1 MNRAAFFSLFAGAL
15 ALGLAFRLIGLDARP
30 MHHDEANQAVKFGA
44 LLEEGRYHY
53 DRTDHHGPTLY
64 YLTLPAAWLTGRA
77 TLASLDERTIRL
89 VPAAF
94 GAGLILLFLPLQRR
108 LGRAAVVAAALLAA
122 VSPALTYY
130 SRFYIQESLLVF
142 FTVGFLVALGRYAE
156 HPAAGRAALAGFFAG
171 LAYATKETSVIVVA
185 AGAVACAL
193 ARLTAADR
201 PGGGAVTTSLRGGAR
216 RALLHLAL
224 ALGSALAVAFA
235 FYSSLFANPAGFV
248 ESVLAFSVYVQ
259 RGVDASHHVQPWDYY
274 LRTLTWSASGG
285 LLWTEAVI
293 VGLAASGTVWAFTG
307 RGPGRFWP
315 RYIGLY
321 SWIAA
326 LVFSA
331 LRYKTPW
338 NVLPFH
344 AGFVLMAGVGIA
356 AIGRLGGARAEG
368 GKAESAAVA
377 TGRTR
382 GLPLRP
388 LIAAAVLLA
397 GAAHLGLQSW
407 RGNIRYGADPRNPY
421 VYAHTTPDFLRLVE
435 RVKGLSAVHPNGQAM
450 LVRVFAGPYEQWP
463 LPWYLRRMSRVGYW
477 SEAAEADS
485 FEAPVVIASQE
496 NTAAVEAALGDR
508 YVKEFYGLRPGVLLT
523 VYIEPGLW
531 EQFLKQHELRIEN

>member
-1 MNRAAFFSLFAGAL
+1 MNRAAFFGLFAAAL

-53 DRTDHHGPTLY
+53 DPTDHHGPTLY

-77 TLASLDERTIRL
+77 TLASLDERTLRL

-94 GAGLILLFLPLQRR
+94 GAGLILLFLPLERR
-108 LGRAAVVAAALLAA
+108 LGRAAIAAAALLAA
-122 VSPALTYY
+122 VSPALTYF
-130 SRFYIQESLLVF
+130 SRFYIQESLFVF

-156 HPAAGRAALAGFFAG
+156 HPAAGRAALAGLLAG
-171 LAYATKETSVIVVA
+171 LAYATKETSIIVVA
-185 AGAVACAL
+185 AGAGACAL
-193 ARLTAADR
+193 ARLPGADR
-201 PGGGAVTTSLRGGAR
+201 PGDAVRKAFPR
-216 RALLHLAL
+216 EWAPALLHLAL
-224 ALGSALAVAFA
+224 ALTSALAVAFL
-235 FYSSLFANPAGFV
+235 FYSSFFANPAGFV
-248 ESVLAFSVYVQ
+248 ESVLAFSVYLQ
-259 RGVDASHHVQPWDYY
+259 RGVDASRHGQPWDYY

-285 LLWTEAVI
+285 LLWTEALI
-293 VGLAASGTVWAFTG
+293 VGLAAAGTGWAFTA
-307 RGPGRFWP
+307 RGPRRFWP

-321 SWIAA
+321 SWITAI
-326 LVFSA
+326 VFSA

-338 NVLPFH
+338 NLLPFH

-356 AIGRLGGARAEG
+356 AIGGGGAESAEG
-368 GKAESAAVA
+368 GKTESGTVA
-377 TGRTR
+377 TGRTQ
-382 GLPLRP
+382 GPPLRA
-388 LIAAAVLLA
+388 LVAAAVLVA

-435 RVKGLSAVHPNGQAM
+435 RVKDLSAVHPGGDAM

-463 LPWYLRRMSRVGYW
+463 LPWYLRGMSRVGYW
-477 SEAAEADS
+477 SQPAGTDS
-485 FEAPVVIASQE
+485 FEAPVVIASRE
-496 NTAAVEAALGDR
+496 NTAAVETALGDR
-508 YVKEFYGLRPGVLLT
+508 YVKEFYGLRPDVLLT

-531 EQFLKQHELRIEN
+531 EQFLASRR